1 MIIIIA
7 IVSPHLS
14 PHLYLYLYLSDLTK
28 REIYLNSLLS
38 VHKLEMCINI
48 KIDLSH
54 DHNVS

>member
-14 PHLYLYLYLSDLTK
+14 PHLYLYLSDLTK